1 MGTSSLNCP
10 LTDSSSLNLDTMN
23 YDGPASPSIGGSN
36 TGASMICGPCAS
48 DTGSGKRSEAKTPA
62 LACTP
67 VIPSVIGLKT
77 IAKGYL
83 HDVDLEPIDKAWALA
98 VKMHADHKHFS
109 GALYL
114 EHVLEVASTLA
125 SMHLDRD
132 TVIAGLLHG
141 VLKEGVTVEQLGIE
155 VGKSVAEIVEGCSRL
170 TSVHYNSQLVHHAE
184 NVRKM
189 LLTIAADIRVLLVK
203 LADRLQDMCAL
214 ESTDSDYRRETA
226 RETLEFYAPLASRLG
241 IDWLKRELEDLS
253 FHYLHPEEY
262 LELTAKLE
270 NSFAERQEYVDQVIH
285 ILQEK
290 LAESKVFPLRILGR
304 PKHIYSIYKKLQ
316 AQKIP
321 FERVYDKVAFRII
334 VNTVEECY
342 AALGVV
348 HENWKPV
355 PGRIK
360 DFISAPKAN
369 NYQSMHTTVVGPQNN
384 FIEIQIRTEKMD
396 RIAQEGVAAHWAYKE
411 GQKIGGNDVKLFREL
426 KKLVNSLQDVEDPRE
441 FLENVRAELNTPEV
455 YALTPGGEVKEFP
468 LGSSPIDFA
477 YAIHTE
483 VGDRC
488 VGAKVNDRLVPLKYE
503 LKNGDIVEIITSKT
517 QRPRRGWLSLVKTSR
532 ARIRIRSWLRR
543 EEKEHALHLGREIC
557 ERELKRYDTTLK
569 KMVKSGH
576 IKLLFKELR
585 CNSLDELL
593 VKVGTGVVTVQILV
607 KALQP
612 PEFRDE
618 KLRVGEPTPQ
628 EVAAQMVSQQKPGG
642 HGVNSVISI
651 DGIDDMLVKISQCC
665 HPVPGD
671 AIIGFITTGRGISV
685 HKASCDNLLVTDP
698 RRWISVSWSGAQSVQ
713 HRVEI
718 LVTAENRRGIVATIS
733 AAINA
738 DDANILG
745 IPTRITPAGTVELQ
759 IILEVADL
767 EHLQIL
773 LQHLRQLESVISVR
787 RI

>member
-1 MGTSSLNCP
+1 M
-10 LTDSSSLNLDTMN
+10 
-23 YDGPASPSIGGSN
+23 PAS
-36 TGASMICGPCAS
+36 
-48 DTGSGKRSEAKTPA
+48 
-62 LACTP
+62 
-67 VIPSVIGLKT
+67 VPSVIGLKT
-77 IAKGYL
+77 IARGYL
-83 HDVDLEPIDKAWALA
+83 HDVDLEPLDRAWDLA
-98 VKMHADHKHFS
+98 VRVHTDKKHFS
-109 GALYL
+109 GEPYL
-114 EHVLEVASTLA
+114 DHVLEVASTLA

-132 TVIAGLLHG
+132 TVVAGLLHG
-141 VLKEGVTVEQLGIE
+141 VLKEGVTVEQLGKE
-155 VGKSVAEIVEGCSRL
+155 FGTSVAEIVDGCTRI
-170 TSVHYNSQLVHHAE
+170 TSVHYNTQLAHQAE

-189 LLTIAADIRVLLVK
+189 LLAIAADIRVLLVK
-203 LADRLQDMCAL
+203 LADRLQDMCSL
-214 ESTDSDYRRETA
+214 ETMDSDYRREMA
-226 RETLEFYAPLASRLG
+226 RETMDLYAPLASRLG
-241 IDWLKRELEDLS
+241 IDWLKRELEDQA
-253 FHYLHPEEY
+253 FRYLHPEEY
-262 LELTAKLE
+262 LELSAKLE
-270 NSFAERQEYVDQVIH
+270 SSFAERQKYVEEVIDIIH
-285 ILQEK
+285 EK

-304 PKHIYSIYKKLQ
+304 PKHIYSIYKKLL

-321 FERVYDKVAFRII
+321 LERVYDKVAFRII

-384 FIEIQIRTEKMD
+384 FIEVQIRTEKMD

-411 GQKIGGNDVKLFREL
+411 GQKVGGNDLKLFREL
-426 KKLVNSLQDVEDPRE
+426 KKLVTSLHEVEDPQE
-441 FLENVRAELNTPEV
+441 FLENVRTELYTPEV

-468 LGSSPIDFA
+468 KGSCPIDFA

-503 LKNGDIVEIITSKT
+503 MQNGDIVEIITSKI

-532 ARIRIRSWLRR
+532 ARGRIRSWLRR
-543 EEKEHALHLGREIC
+543 EEKEQALELGREIC
-557 ERELKRYDTTLK
+557 ERELKRYETTLK

-576 IKLLFKELR
+576 IKLLLKELR
-585 CNSLDELL
+585 CNSLDDLL
-593 VKVGTGVVTVQILV
+593 AKVGSGVVTVQGLV

-612 PEFRDE
+612 PEFRDGNI
-618 KLRVGEPTPQ
+618 RQDEPTPQ
-628 EVAAQMVSQQKPGG
+628 ELAAQMVSQQKSGG
-642 HGVNSVISI
+642 QGGDSAISI
-651 DGIDDMLVKISQCC
+651 DGIDGMLVRISQCC

-671 AIIGFITTGRGISV
+671 AIIGFITIGRGISV
-685 HKASCDNLLVTDP
+685 HKANCEHLLTTDP
-698 RRWISVSWSGAQSVQ
+698 QRWIAVSWSGAQSVQ

-745 IPTRITPAGTVELQ
+745 IPTRLTPAGIVELH
-759 IILEVADL
+759 ITLEVGDL

-787 RI
+787 RV

>member
-1 MGTSSLNCP
+1 MTSSMLNV
-10 LTDSSSLNLDTMN
+10 T
-23 YDGPASPSIGGSN
+23 
-36 TGASMICGPCAS
+36 
-48 DTGSGKRSEAKTPA
+48 
-62 LACTP
+62 
-67 VIPSVIGLKT
+67 GLKT

-83 HDVDLEPIDKAWALA
+83 HDVDLDPIDKAWELA
-98 VKMHADHKHFS
+98 VEVHTGKKHFS
-109 GALYL
+109 GELYL

-141 VLKEGVTVEQLGIE
+141 VLKEGVTVQQLGKE
-155 VGKSVAEIVEGCSRL
+155 FGQSVADIVDGCTRI
-170 TSVHYNSQLVHHAE
+170 TSVHYNSQLAHQAE

-189 LLTIAADIRVLLVK
+189 LLAIAADIRVLLVK
-203 LADRLQDMCAL
+203 LADRLQDMCSHEAI
-214 ESTDSDYRRETA
+214 DSDYRREMA
-226 RETLEFYAPLASRLG
+226 RETMDLYAPLASRLG
-241 IDWLKRELEDLS
+241 IDWLKRELEDQS
-253 FHYLHPEEY
+253 FRYLYPEEY
-262 LELTAKLE
+262 NELSAKLE
-270 NSFAERQEYVDQVIH
+270 NSYEERQNYVEKVIA

-290 LAESKVFPLRILGR
+290 LALSKVFPVRIIGR
-304 PKHIYSIYKKLQ
+304 PKHIYSIYKKLL

-334 VNTVEECY
+334 VKTVEECY

-348 HENWKPV
+348 HENWSPV

-384 FIEIQIRTEKMD
+384 FIEVQIRTEKMD

-426 KKLVNSLQDVEDPRE
+426 KKLVNSLQEVEDPRE
-441 FLENVRAELNTPEV
+441 FLENVRGELYTPEV
-455 YALTPGGEVKEFP
+455 YSLTPGGEVKEFP
-468 LGSSPIDFA
+468 LGSCPIDFA

-488 VGAKVNDRLVPLKYE
+488 VGAKVNDRLVPLKYQMQ
-503 LKNGDIVEIITSKT
+503 NGDIVEIVTSKT

-532 ARIRIRSWLRR
+532 ARSRIRSWLRR

-557 ERELKRYDTTLK
+557 ERELKQYETTLK
-569 KMVKSGH
+569 KIVKSGH
-576 IKLLFKELR
+576 IKLLLKELR
-585 CNSLDELL
+585 CNSLDDLL
-593 VKVGTGVVTVQILV
+593 AKVGTGIVTVQVLV

-612 PEFRDE
+612 PELRGE
-618 KLRVGEPTPQ
+618 KVQPNQPTPH
-628 EVAAQMVSQQKPGG
+628 ELAALMVSQQKSGG
-642 HGVNSVISI
+642 RGNDSIISI
-651 DGIDDMLVKISQCC
+651 DGIDGMLVKISQCC

-671 AIIGFITTGRGISV
+671 PIIGFITTGRGISV
-685 HKASCDNLLVTDP
+685 HKASCENLLTTNP
-698 RRWISVSWSGAQSVQ
+698 QRWIAVSWSGAQSIQ
-713 HRVEI
+713 HRVDI

-745 IPTRITPAGTVELQ
+745 IPTRITPTGIVELQ
-759 IILEVADL
+759 ITLEVADL

-787 RI
+787 RL